1 MTRKQV
7 VFIIAVN
14 AVISAVISV
23 AVALLVYRPVEVL
36 PTSAPPTNVA
46 AVDTLAASQ
55 SAVDVTPT
63 PELVIHVVQSGDTI
77 SGLAFQYD
85 VPENNIIAANQLE
98 NPNFLQVGMQLIIPV
113 GGLAQV
119 TATFTPAPTPTDTPI
134 PFEPP
139 SADLTATAAAE
150 MGATATPL
158 PTPLPS
164 SGELQIEITEILAAG
179 QADQERVVIT
189 NLGDRLAD
197 MQGWTLS
204 DVDGNVYLFPNFRLW
219 SGGNVTVHTR
229 IGQDGNPP
237 ANFYWG
243 KLEAVWASGEVATLK
258 DAAGAVIFTF
268 IAQQ

>member
-7 VFIIAVN
+7 VLIIAVN
-14 AVISAVISV
+14 AVISALISV

-36 PTSAPPTNVA
+36 PAFLPPTAVA
-46 AVDTLAASQ
+46 AIDTQTAAQ
-55 SAVDVTPT
+55 PAVEVTPT
-63 PELVIHVVQSGDTI
+63 PELVIHVVQAGDTI

-85 VPENNIIAANQLE
+85 VPGDDIIAANQLE

-113 GGLAQV
+113 GGLAQA

-139 SADLTATAAAE
+139 SADMTATAAAE
-150 MGATATPL
+150 LGATATL
-158 PTPLPS
+158 MPTPLPS
-164 SGELQIEITEILAAG
+164 SGDLQIEITDILAAG
-179 QADQERVVIT
+179 QVDQERLIIT
-189 NLGDRLAD
+189 NLGERLAD

-204 DVDGNVYLFPNFRLW
+204 DGDGNVYVFPNFRLW
-219 SGGNVTVHTR
+219 SGGNVTVYTR

-243 KLEAVWASGEVATLK
+243 KLEAVWSPGEVATVK
-258 DAAGAVIFTF
+258 DASGSVVSTIIAGP
-268 IAQQ
+268 